1 MVRVHIVQIVHI
13 VPKSLRHVKVFGQ
26 FGHNSVVNVQIVQ
39 IVLIRPEHSDWHC
52 HVKCSNLDLV
62 ISV

>member
-26 FGHNSVVNVQIVQ
+26 FGHNSVVNVHIVVH
-39 IVLIRPEHSDWHC
+39 IVRHEGIWT
-52 HVKCSNLDLV
+52 VWT
-62 ISV
+62 

>member
-39 IVLIRPEHSDWHC
+39 IVLIRPEHSDWRGG
-52 HVKCSNLDLV
+52 
-62 ISV
+62 

>member
-26 FGHNSVVNVQIVQ
+26 FGHHSVVNVQIVQ
-39 IVLIRPEHSDWHC
+39 IVLILPEHSDWRGG
-52 HVKCSNLDLV
+52 VAADEALRSTGT
-62 ISV
+62 